1 MSKSMSKR
9 SKRSNKSIKSN
20 NINNNNN
27 VHITAY
33 WEGYT
38 EQDCSFPLNEI
49 PLNVDYIPIAFI
61 QPVKDPKSS
70 SQLATTWAFDD
81 TFVYSKEQIRAW
93 IKEINNRG
101 TNQKVLLSIMD
112 TPDIHWYPD
121 VDIDAFAQNIAKSCD
136 EWGIAGIDV
145 DAESGMSDPEQE
157 YVKTFVNLIKSLKK
171 YLSSDKIISYT
182 CYTESSYDSDIIG
195 QCKDDIDYINTM
207 AYWNNT
213 DGQISLYN
221 HYVND
226 IGDPNKVGIGVKAG
240 NGGDSTTLQTVEQC
254 AQWFRDNDKITEKRM
269 MLWSLTRDVEAI
281 TTVDDLT
288 FLNTIHENIIPN
300 TNKNDNNA
308 ILKRD
313 IIEHII
319 SFMEVQNV
327 EKDTYSNMTK
337 NVDTDSSS
345 TSEIGEKDNSFDGFV
360 ADIDIDPGHGFGDI
374 LGGIEADEWTYIDN
388 KDRSNEFIKAIESN
402 SIQQPPCII
411 L

>member
-1 MSKSMSKR
+1 MLNANNKGSKR
-9 SKRSNKSIKSN
+9 SIKSN
-20 NINNNNN
+20 INNNTNN
-27 VHITAY
+27 NHVHVTAY

-70 SQLATTWAFDD
+70 SKLATTWAFDD
-81 TFVYSKEQIRAW
+81 QFVYSKEQIRGW

-112 TPDIHWYPD
+112 TPDVHWYPD
-121 VDIDAFAQNIAKSCD
+121 VDIDAFAQNIAASCS

-145 DAESGMSDPEQE
+145 DAESGMSDPQQE
-157 YVKTFVNLIKSLKK
+157 YVKTFVNLIKSLRK
-171 YLSSDKIISYT
+171 YLASDKIISYT

-240 NGGDSTTLQTVEQC
+240 NGGDSTTLQTVEEC

-269 MLWSLTRDVEAI
+269 MLWSLTRDVKPI
-281 TTVDDLT
+281 TNVDDLT
-288 FLNTIHENIIPN
+288 FLDTIHQNIVPN
-300 TNKNDNNA
+300 TNCCDNNKDNNNA

-319 SFMEVQNV
+319 SFMEVQNI
-327 EKDTYSNMTK
+327 ETDTYSNMTK
-337 NVDTDSSS
+337 DVETF
-345 TSEIGEKDNSFDGFV
+345 EIGEKDNSFDGTI
-360 ADIDIDPGHGFGDI
+360 ADVDAHSGFGDI
-374 LGGIEADEWTYIDN
+374 LGGIEEDEWTYVNNGDN
-388 KDRSNEFIKAIESN
+388 SNGFMKVVETN
-402 SIQQPPCII
+402 TLNQQQPPCII